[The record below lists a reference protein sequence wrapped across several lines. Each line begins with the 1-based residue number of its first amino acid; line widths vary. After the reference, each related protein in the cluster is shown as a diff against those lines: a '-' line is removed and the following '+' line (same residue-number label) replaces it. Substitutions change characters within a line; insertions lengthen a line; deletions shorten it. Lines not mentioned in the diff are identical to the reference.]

1 MRVQVGYADG
11 WCWGV
16 LGVFRGV
23 LGVLGK
29 ADFKDAGC
37 WLEPFRVQVGYADGW
52 CWGVLAGL
60 GGLSGSCGRLGPFRC
75 RLVTLMVGVG
85 GSWGS
90 LGGSWG
96 VLGKAD
102 FKDAG

>member
-1 MRVQVGYADG
+1 MQVGYADG

-52 CWGVLAGL
+52 CWGVLGGL
-60 GGLSGSCGRLGPFRC
+60 LEGLSGC

-85 GSWGS
+85 VFWGFW
-90 LGGSWG
+90 GG
-96 VLGKAD
+96 VLDWLKLISRMLARAFQG
-102 FKDAG
+102 AGWLR

>member
-1 MRVQVGYADG
+1 MVGVG
-11 WCWGV
+11 GSWGS
-16 LGVFRGV
+16 FKAV

-52 CWGVLAGL
+52 CWGVLGGL
-60 GGLSGSCGRLGPFRC
+60 LEGLSGC

-85 GSWGS
+85 GC
-90 LGGSWG
+90 WG
-96 VLGKAD
+96 VFWGVWGGVLDWLKLISRMLARAFQG
-102 FKDAG
+102 AGWLR